1 MMKLIAIETA
11 TENCSVALLS
21 EGQISQKQAE
31 EPRKHAEL
39 VLPYLDELLQRS
51 GVQKKDIEGIVFGNG
66 PGAFT
71 GVRIAIGVVQG
82 LALALDVP
90 VLGVSTLRN
99 MAQGAWQAG
108 IRGELLVAND
118 ARMNEVYW
126 ASFELSDA
134 GIDQKQGDQLAA
146 PDDLPLSGFDHAMG
160 NAFKTFPELIEK
172 ASMTCDAEALPNAKN
187 LLLMAHNDFN
197 DQAMAVHEI
206 EPNYVRHQV
215 VRS

>member
-1 MMKLIAIETA
+1 MKLIAIETA
-11 TENCSVALLS
+11 TENCSVALLND
-21 EGQISQKQAE
+21 GVMTQKQAE

-39 VLPYLDELLQRS
+39 VLPYLDELLQQS
-51 GVQKKDIEGIVFGNG
+51 GVQKKDIDGIVFGNG

-82 LALALDVP
+82 LALALNVP
-90 VLGVSTLRN
+90 VLGVSTMRN

-108 IRGELLVAND
+108 VRGQLLVAND

-126 ASFELSDA
+126 ASFELSDD
-134 GIDQKQGDQLAA
+134 GIEQKHIDQLAA
-146 PDDLPLSGFDHAMG
+146 PDDLPLAGFDHAVG

-172 ASMTCDAEALPNAKN
+172 ANMTCDAEALPNAEN
-187 LLLMAHNDFN
+187 LLLMVQNDFN
-197 DQAMAVHEI
+197 NQAVAVHEI

-215 VRS
+215 VRT